1 MGKQESSFYV
11 IHKPDDAFDRAWA
24 SAAATPT
31 PPKPDEGLWTDRKHA
46 ATYEGNGWVNVVVNP
61 DPNKLPGSRAG
72 QLFAFEITANESL
85 APMRFTTRLRGEVVT
100 SMPASTSREG
110 NLSGEKG
117 EAPKDEQHRHQLL
130 LDSPVIEM
138 TYLGKRARTLDDPVS
153 NPFRQTYLLPK
164 RALCSCGS
172 TLLLPS
178 SCADGRVQIRYW
190 FEIVGQRLNSSE
202 SRLRWKGKNRLPD
215 MDERHSA
222 KVLAIPV
229 RITAERYSPRYI
241 PSPDDLAMA
250 GTSRNEPPVSVSQRG
265 DETLTTRYFLED
277 ERPKLAGFDVSS
289 LKLVYRITTPNEGPA
304 SLHVRLEVSLGIY
317 QDGPRYRELC
327 DSFAKTHLSV
337 TFHLVR
343 QTMIVPPAP
352 TPAPEPEDRKGK
364 GKAKAKST
372 SLPHGVAVS
381 PFVESDTF
389 GAPLQI
395 DKPYISTDL
404 RLVGPPGVKERAQEL
419 FLKFD
424 GDLVLACGVTVDAKT
439 RESELQSALPSRV
452 QACNAEVR
460 YDLVADLTDPSA
472 PSTSSIRAQD
482 VRIDL
487 PASLL
492 TGLQQQSRPSVP
504 TQTSETF
511 PTRMLSIAREAGLV
525 NPTVDFIVL
534 SVAGGG

>member
-1 MGKQESSFYV
+1 
-11 IHKPDDAFDRAWA
+11 
-24 SAAATPT
+24 
-31 PPKPDEGLWTDRKHA
+31 
-46 ATYEGNGWVNVVVNP
+46 
-61 DPNKLPGSRAG
+61 
-72 QLFAFEITANESL
+72 
-85 APMRFTTRLRGEVVT
+85 MRFTTRLRGEVVT

-289 LKLVYRITTPNEGPA
+289 LKVGISLLRLILPLLHRADSLTPSWCIE
-304 SLHVRLEVSLGIY
+304 SRLLT
-317 QDGPRYRELC
+317 
-327 DSFAKTHLSV
+327 K
-337 TFHLVR
+337 
-343 QTMIVPPAP
+343 
-352 TPAPEPEDRKGK
+352 
-364 GKAKAKST
+364 
-372 SLPHGVAVS
+372 
-381 PFVESDTF
+381 
-389 GAPLQI
+389 APLLCTSAWRSRSE
-395 DKPYISTDL
+395 YIKTVRGTESYATRSP
-404 RLVGPPGVKERAQEL
+404 RL
-419 FLKFD
+419 
-424 GDLVLACGVTVDAKT
+424 
-439 RESELQSALPSRV
+439 
-452 QACNAEVR
+452 
-460 YDLVADLTDPSA
+460 
-472 PSTSSIRAQD
+472 I
-482 VRIDL
+482 
-487 PASLL
+487 
-492 TGLQQQSRPSVP
+492 
-504 TQTSETF
+504 
-511 PTRMLSIAREAGLV
+511 
-525 NPTVDFIVL
+525 
-534 SVAGGG
+534 